1 MKNLLSNF
9 SHVYVEADAVG
20 YPITDLVL
28 KKFTKSEIIY
38 IKNYKDIFNRSG
50 QDFQSQKASMKLI
63 LSKKNKPFLYPV
75 SEMIQEYT
83 TPNYFYTTPM
93 VNCLYNCDY
102 CFLQG
107 MYQSANLVVYVNDED
122 FMKEIDNQLN
132 RLKNSSNQMFVSVSY
147 NTDLMAMESIIPLTS
162 RWIHYASKSDN
173 LNIEIRTKS
182 AILQPFKTI
191 EPSNNVILSWTLS
204 PEKICE
210 GYEKNA
216 PPLKS
221 RLTAVKTAIK
231 NGWRVRLCFDP
242 IIIIDNY
249 KEIYGKFINEVFNDI
264 DSSKLDDVT
273 IGVFRMNK
281 DYFNRIRRREPKS
294 DIFFQNYITEYNTVM
309 PEHRLRKDAV
319 NFIEKNLL
327 EFIPETKILSW
338 K

>member
-9 SHVYVEADAVG
+9 SHIYVETDAVG

-28 KKFTKSEIIY
+28 EKFKKSEIIY
-38 IKNYKDIFNRSG
+38 IEHYKDIFNRSG

-63 LSKKNKPFLYPV
+63 LSKKKKQFLYPV
-75 SEMIQEYT
+75 SEMIQEHT
-83 TPNYFYTTPM
+83 TPHYFYTTPM

-107 MYQSANLVVYVNDED
+107 MYQSGNLVVYVNDED
-122 FMKEIDNQLN
+122 FMKEIDKQLN
-132 RLKNSSNQMFVSVSY
+132 RLKHSSNQMYVSISY
-147 NTDLMAMESIIPLTS
+147 NTDLMAMERIIPLTS
-162 RWIHYASKSDN
+162 RWIHYASERDN
-173 LNIEIRTKS
+173 LNMEIRTKS

-294 DIFFQNYITEYNTVM
+294 DIFFQNYITEDNTVM
-309 PEHRLRKDAV
+309 PEHRLRTDAV
-319 NFIEKNLL
+319 NFIEKNLS
-327 EFIPETKILSW
+327 EFIPKTKILSW